1 MSRFE
6 LLQLKR
12 HYDKCF
18 VKFNCKSN
26 GGFALS
32 NRTFIR
38 HVVFFSAADKN
49 DVERIVDGLS
59 LLKNIPHA
67 CVFEV
72 VRNSRV
78 DELSGEVDVI
88 VYAEFED
95 DAALQ
100 AYKAH
105 PIYQQA
111 IDVVRPLREM
121 RIAADF

>member
-1 MSRFE
+1 MS
-6 LLQLKR
+6 
-12 HYDKCF
+12 D
-18 VKFNCKSN
+18 
-26 GGFALS
+26 
-32 NRTFIR
+32 RTFIR
-38 HVVFFSAADKN
+38 HVVLFSAVDKN

-59 LLKNIPHA
+59 LLRKIPQA
-67 CVFEV
+67 SVFEV
-72 VRNSRV
+72 VKNSRV

-88 VYAEFED
+88 VYAEFVD

>member
-1 MSRFE
+1 
-6 LLQLKR
+6 
-12 HYDKCF
+12 
-18 VKFNCKSN
+18 
-26 GGFALS
+26 
-32 NRTFIR
+32 
-38 HVVFFSAADKN
+38 VVFFSAAGKN
-49 DVERIVDGLS
+49 DVEHIVDGLS
-59 LLKNIPHA
+59 LLRNIPHA
-67 CVFEV
+67 SVFEV

-78 DELSGEVDVI
+78 DELSSEVDVI
-88 VYAEFED
+88 VYAEFVD